1 MFSSGVFNYINLLDK
16 AADGAWAR
24 HEAISNNIANQDTPG
39 YKRQDVDFESE
50 LKKALRISRYTE
62 NIDNRNNL
70 DKQIANLNFNS
81 LKPKVFTDMRSYSY
95 RLDGNNVDIDTESS
109 YLAENQLRYYALL
122 DSMNQEFSRIKTVL
136 TSK

>member
-95 RLDGNNVDIDTESS
+95 RLDGNNVDPDTEGV
-109 YLAENQLRYYALL
+109 YLAANQTKYNGIMTSLR
-122 DSMNQEFSRIKTVL
+122 NEFDNLARVL
-136 TSK
+136 K

>member
-95 RLDGNNVDIDTESS
+95 RLDGNNVDPDTEGV
-109 YLAENQLRYYALL
+109 YLAANQTKYNGIMA
-122 DSMNQEFSRIKTVL
+122 SINNEFDNLSRVMQ
-136 TSK
+136 

>member
-1 MFSSGVFNYINLLDK
+1 MFSSGAFNYINLLDK

-24 HEAISNNIANQDTPG
+24 NEAIANNIANQDTPG

-70 DKQIANLNFNS
+70 DKQIANLNMSS
-81 LKPKVFTDMRSYSY
+81 LKPKVYTDMKGYSY
-95 RLDGNNVDIDTESS
+95 RLDGNNVDPDTEGV
-109 YLAENQLRYYALL
+109 YLAANQLKYNGIMA
-122 DSMNQEFSRIKTVL
+122 SINSEFTNLATVM
-136 TSK
+136 K

>member
-1 MFSSGVFNYINLLDK
+1 MVNTSAFDYINVLDK
-16 AADGAWAR
+16 AADAAWLRDQCIA
-24 HEAISNNIANQDTPG
+24 NNIANVDTPG

-70 DKQIANLNFNS
+70 DKQIANLDFNS

-95 RLDGNNVDIDTESS
+95 RLDGNNVDPDTEGV
-109 YLAENQLRYYALL
+109 YLAANQTKYNGIMA
-122 DSMNQEFSRIKTVL
+122 SISNEFDNLSRVMQ
-136 TSK
+136 

>member
-24 HEAISNNIANQDTPG
+24 HEAISNNIANKDTPG

-95 RLDGNNVDIDTESS
+95 RLDGNNVDPDTEGV
-109 YLAENQLRYYALL
+109 YLAANQTKYNGIMA
-122 DSMNQEFSRIKTVL
+122 SINNEFDNLSRVMQ
-136 TSK
+136 

>member
-70 DKQIANLNFNS
+70 DKQIANLDFNS

-95 RLDGNNVDIDTESS
+95 RLDGNNVDPDTEGV
-109 YLAENQLRYYALL
+109 YLAANQTKYNGIMA
-122 DSMNQEFSRIKTVL
+122 SINNEFDNLSRVMQ
-136 TSK
+136 

>member
-1 MFSSGVFNYINLLDK
+1 MFSSGAFNYINLLDK

-24 HEAISNNIANQDTPG
+24 HEDISNNIANQDTPG

-95 RLDGNNVDIDTESS
+95 RLDGNNVDPDTEGV
-109 YLAENQLRYYALL
+109 YLAANETKYNGIMA
-122 DSMNQEFSRIKTVL
+122 SINNEFDNLSRVMQ
-136 TSK
+136 

>member
-70 DKQIANLNFNS
+70 DKQIANLDFNS

-95 RLDGNNVDIDTESS
+95 RLDGNNVDPDTEGV
-109 YLAENQLRYYALL
+109 YLAANQAKYEGIYA
-122 DSMNQEFSRIKTVL
+122 SIRNEFDNLSRVMQ
-136 TSK
+136 

>member
-1 MFSSGVFNYINLLDK
+1 MFSSGVFNYINLSDK

-24 HEAISNNIANQDTPG
+24 HEAISNNIANKDTPG

-95 RLDGNNVDIDTESS
+95 RLDGNNVDPDTEGV
-109 YLAENQLRYYALL
+109 YLAANQTKYNGIMA
-122 DSMNQEFSRIKTVL
+122 SINNEFDNLSRVMQ
-136 TSK
+136 